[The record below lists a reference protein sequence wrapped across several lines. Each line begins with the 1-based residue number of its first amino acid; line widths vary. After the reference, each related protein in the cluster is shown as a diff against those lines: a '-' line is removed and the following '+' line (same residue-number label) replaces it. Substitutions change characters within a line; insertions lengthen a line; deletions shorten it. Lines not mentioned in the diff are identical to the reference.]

1 MLRNRRPIPYAVILA
16 GIAGMVAAGSLQA
29 AKSEPADAFSA
40 VGIAR
45 TTATAKAAVFNL
57 NALDG
62 APISSHDLMG
72 KVVVL
77 NFWAT
82 WCGPC
87 KEEMPSLAR
96 LQSHFDPEQVRV
108 VTVTTDRYPQGIK
121 QFLDH
126 LGIKLPV
133 LFDDDEEVSRRFM
146 VRGLP
151 TTLLIGQDGQALGRA
166 VGPRTW
172 DSRESIAL
180 VREILDRRP

>member
-1 MLRNRRPIPYAVILA
+1 MACTKLY
-16 GIAGMVAAGSLQA
+16 
-29 AKSEPADAFSA
+29 
-40 VGIAR
+40 
-45 TTATAKAAVFNL
+45 T
-57 NALDG
+57 
-62 APISSHDLMG
+62 
-72 KVVVL
+72 
-77 NFWAT
+77 
-82 WCGPC
+82 
-87 KEEMPSLAR
+87 
-96 LQSHFDPEQVRV
+96 QS
-108 VTVTTDRYPQGIK
+108 IK